1 MHIDDHYCRRKAAQT
16 LKRYALPQF
25 TDYGL
30 SPVEAHLHPYS
41 RPHLQ
46 SENSYHRQL
55 NALML
60 SAGIIFL
67 LGMAMNASTILSV
80 QGNHL
85 ELVKASADIRT
96 LAAHSSEMAIS
107 VQYHSR
113 GQEMI
118 LPENPESPNRQTAS
132 AEEYPGKSSPRQPVQ
147 SGKAGP
153 GIMEQAPS
161 PAVSSSAPLGHEPEE
176 SPAYGKWG
184 PPLLLNV
191 AQAAG
196 AVGQHDSNPAGEEIQ
211 NNLLALGFD
220 VSEDHVNGQTGTRT
234 LQALNEF
241 ELLYLPSL
249 DRQKAP
255 DGEQVIASIRKYAT
269 QARKDKRKFSIDSGI
284 LAAIRLGSIRTGV
297 EFSFLMELAA
307 AESSFDPTSI
317 APKTDAAGLYQFK
330 DETWL
335 EAVRNYGKKYGM
347 GAYAAQIENYTDDA
361 GNNRL
366 RIHDPVMY
374 EYVLA
379 LRHNPRISALLAAEY
394 VKHNRKRLSNT
405 LDCEPGHTELY
416 LTHFFG
422 ATGAIS
428 FLRILYE
435 TPDRIADE
443 IFPKAAKNNQAIFRP
458 KRSKPRTVAEIY
470 EIFQRKFNTTRYRD
484 ANPS

>member
-1 MHIDDHYCRRKAAQT
+1 M
-16 LKRYALPQF
+16 
-25 TDYGL
+25 
-30 SPVEAHLHPYS
+30 EAHLHPYS
-41 RPHLQ
+41 RPQLQ
-46 SENSYHRQL
+46 SENTYHRQL
-55 NALML
+55 NAMML
-60 SAGIIFL
+60 SASIIFF
-67 LGMAMNASTILSV
+67 LGMAMNTSTILSV
-80 QGNHL
+80 QGNFL
-85 ELVKASADIRT
+85 ELAKVSADIRT
-96 LAAHSSEMAIS
+96 LDARSNELASYM
-107 VQYHSR
+107 QYHSR
-113 GQEMI
+113 GQEMT

-132 AEEYPGKSSPRQPVQ
+132 AEEYPGKSSPRQPVKT
-147 SGKAGP
+147 GKAGP
-153 GIMEQAPS
+153 GPGVMEQAPS
-161 PAVSSSAPLGHEPEE
+161 PAVSSSAPPGREPGEL
-176 SPAYGKWG
+176 PAYGKWG

-191 AQAAG
+191 TQAAG
-196 AVGQHDSNPAGEEIQ
+196 AVGQHGSNPDGEEIQ

-220 VSEDHVNGQTGTRT
+220 VLEDHANGQTGTRT

-241 ELLYLPSL
+241 RLLYLPAL
-249 DRQKAP
+249 DQQKAT
-255 DGEQVIASIRKYAT
+255 GSEQLIASIRKYAA

-284 LAAIRLGSIRTGV
+284 LAAIRLGSMRTGV

-347 GAYAAQIENYTDDA
+347 GVYAAQIENYTDDA
-361 GNNRL
+361 GNSRL

-405 LDCEPGHTELY
+405 LDREPGHTELY

-428 FLRILYE
+428 FLKILYE

-443 IFPKAAKNNQAIFRP
+443 IFPKAAKNNQAIFHP

-470 EIFQRKFNTTRYRD
+470 EMFQRKFNTTRYRD
-484 ANPS
+484 GNPS